1 MHEAGIDQAE
11 GLRRVRAGRGVTV
24 IAVTGGKGGVGKTV
38 SAVNIGTA
46 LCQLGRRVMLLDADL
61 GMANVDLILGL
72 SAEFNLENVLD
83 GQCDLED
90 VIVTAPSGL
99 QVVPASSGSFSMAN
113 LGLAGQVGLIRAF
126 SELVQPL
133 DVLLIDTAAGLGES
147 VLTFSEAAQRV
158 IVVVCDEPASIT
170 DAYGLIKVLSRRKA
184 GARVEIVAS
193 MAESASQGRALYEKL
208 VRVSQ
213 RFLGVNPHY
222 LGYVPQDDYLRR
234 AVQQQTAVVSAYPS
248 SPSAR
253 AYHKLAAEI
262 DKWVGVNGIGGGL
275 EFFVERLIGREALRQ
290 EDMFR

>member
-1 MHEAGIDQAE
+1 VHDLSTDQAE

-24 IAVTGGKGGVGKTV
+24 VAITGGKGGVGKTI

-61 GMANVDLILGL
+61 GMANVDLVLGL
-72 SAEFNLENVLD
+72 RAQFNLEHVID
-83 GQCDLED
+83 GECELED
-90 VIVTAPSGL
+90 VILTAPSGL

-113 LGLAGQVGLIRAF
+113 LGVASQVGLIRAF
-126 SELVQPL
+126 SDLIQPL
-133 DVLLIDTAAGLGES
+133 DVLLIDTAAGIGES
-147 VLTFSEAAQRV
+147 VLTFTEAAQRV
-158 IVVVCDEPASIT
+158 VVLVCDEPASIT

-184 GARVEIVAS
+184 AAQVEIIAN

-213 RFLGVNPHY
+213 RFLGINPRY
-222 LGYVPQDDYLRR
+222 LGYVPRDDYLRR

-253 AYHKLAAEI
+253 AFQKLATDI
-262 DKWVGVNGIGGGL
+262 NKWVGINGSSGGL
-275 EFFVERLIGREALRQ
+275 EFFVERLIGPEAVRQ